1 MASTEK
7 LQRENRCWPKK
18 NKKADLIPKNI
29 LMVSKR
35 FVCGQTR
42 QKLNFFEGFHGG
54 FATSGPGWP
63 AMKPRIMLSTRKCS
77 SRLYGHQFVP
87 WGWSTC

>member
-29 LMVSKR
+29 LMVSKC

-42 QKLNFFEGFHGG
+42 QKLNFFEGFQ
-54 FATSGPGWP
+54 AALLLQDLDDLP
-63 AMKPRIMLSTRKCS
+63 
-77 SRLYGHQFVP
+77 
-87 WGWSTC
+87 

>member
-7 LQRENRCWPKK
+7 LQRENCCWPKK

-35 FVCGQTR
+35 FVCGHTR

-63 AMKPRIMLSTRKCS
+63 DIIDETTNYA
-77 SRLYGHQFVP
+77 LYKKMFK
-87 WGWSTC
+87 